1 MQIHPTSIISPGARL
16 GTNVKIG
23 PYAIIEADTEIGPD
37 TEIRAHAVVKRFT
50 SLGQSN
56 TVHEGAVLGGEPQDI
71 GFVDCESYLRIGSNN
86 HIREGVTVHR
96 GTQPNSETIVGSNCF
111 LMSNAHVGHNSR
123 LGDGVIIASNV
134 ALAGHVEIQDQA
146 FISGGVVIHQ
156 FCRVGRLAMIGGN
169 SKIVQDCLPFVVTD
183 GFPGRACGLNKVG
196 LKRAGV
202 DSITIQNLKQAYRL
216 LLRSKL
222 SLEAAL
228 DEIES
233 ISDPMVKFLSNFIRS
248 SSRGFCRD

>member
-16 GTNVKIG
+16 GSNVRVG

-37 TEIRAHAVVKRFT
+37 TEIRAHGVVKRFT

-56 TVHEGAVLGGEPQDI
+56 IVHEGAVLGGEPQDT

-86 HIREGVTVHR
+86 RIREGVTIHR
-96 GTQPNSETIVGSNCF
+96 GTQPNSETIVGSDCF
-111 LMSNAHVGHNSR
+111 LMSNAHLGHNSR
-123 LGDGVIIASNV
+123 LGNGVIIASNV

-202 DSITIQNLKQAYRL
+202 DSSTIQNLKQAYRL

-228 DEIES
+228 DEIEGL
-233 ISDPMVKFLSNFIRS
+233 SDPMVRVLSDFIRS
-248 SSRGFCRD
+248 STRGFCHD